1 MRTKPSPLAI
11 ALGFTLLVVLLFQL
25 VPASALLINRY
36 YLPIVYR
43 TDPTATPTLTPT
55 PTRTITPTPTRTKTP
70 SPSTFDNPSFED
82 GNTGWVFQSNQGDD
96 VRTNS
101 TAYNGNWSSDLG
113 NGGHNR
119 IASISQEITVPT
131 DRYYVRYYQR
141 LNSNEVCGQRYDY
154 VTIFINGSKFTDY
167 TVCRNF
173 NTGSSWQ
180 VQFINLTNYQG
191 DTVVFRMEF
200 RSDQAISS
208 YVYVDDFS
216 FQKP

>member
-1 MRTKPSPLAI
+1 MRTKPSRLAFAI
-11 ALGFTLLVVLLFQL
+11 GITMLAVLLFQL
-25 VPASALLINRY
+25 VPASALLVDTL

-43 TDPTATPTLTPT
+43 TDPTATPTPTRTPT
-55 PTRTITPTPTRTKTP
+55 PTPTKTP

-101 TAYNGNWSSDLG
+101 TAYNGNWSSDLA

-119 IASISQEITVPT
+119 VASISQEVTVPT

-167 TVCRNF
+167 TVCRDF
-173 NTGSSWQ
+173 NTGSGWQ
-180 VQFINLTNYQG
+180 VQFINLTNYKG